1 MAIFQMILFLMAGPR
16 IRALPKQI
24 QIPPGSG
31 IHRGTFN
38 ANHEQKRRFKP
49 WPHPNRRQA

>member
-1 MAIFQMILFLMAGPR
+1 MAIFQMILFLMASPR